1 MKTLS
6 KKLLSLMLV
15 AVMLVAAMPFAAF
28 ADGTDTQNTTV
39 YTIKTLYINVDGNKR
54 VETLTIDCPASEG
67 ERREYSGETAKQL
80 AVTLLEKNPDV
91 AEKYKDKEIA
101 SVVVN
106 PQEGAASISYMTPA
120 KPTDPVPVTYTVK
133 VVGDATAT
141 GSKQIA
147 APTEADFTTNY
158 GAVIA
163 ALNNAGL
170 GDYTNADNWT
180 ITKIEKNDTAHVIIV
195 TVEKKVAPT
204 TPSTE
209 PAKPTEPKETTYTVT
224 VTVDGKAVA
233 NGTSLVVKEGSAVDV
248 RDAQSVLNA
257 LNLAYTYADYNTK
270 SFDCNGTTITIAMAD
285 KKSTTPTA
293 TTCKITLVSGN
304 STTTQTVEVDKYY
317 SDYAAF
323 NPAAQDGRTP
333 ESLKI
338 ESNNGDTRF
347 VNVNTKTENGKV
359 RATDVKVTIQW
370 KAADRQ
376 IRFYTDSTLGKIY
389 KTLTVYSGK
398 AIGELPTNVNGK
410 TVEYWTVWG
419 SRIYTTTTYDW
430 TADYVD
436 AVPHFA
442 GETGKVYLEIYVN
455 GNRTSKYA
463 QVDITHKLQDGVIY
477 RDTLLDTI
485 RSATK
490 NNSLKLSSVSYLFNE
505 SEWSQYV
512 RNVNNTTTNTKLQI
526 GTDSQNARYVY
537 VMVNGVTTKTTDP
550 SNPKTGDSAKLGV
563 AAAVLAVAVV
573 GFGAVIVINKKKGAI

>member
-6 KKLLSLMLV
+6 KKLLSLLLV

-28 ADGTDTQNTTV
+28 ADGTDTQNTTM
-39 YTIKTLYINVDGNKR
+39 YTIKTLYINVDDNKR
-54 VETLTIDCPASEG
+54 VETLTIDCPTGDG

-80 AVTLLEKNPDV
+80 AATLLEKNPDV

-106 PQEGAASISYMTPA
+106 PQQGAASISYMTPA

-180 ITKIEKNDTAHVIIV
+180 ITKIEKDDTAHVITV

-209 PAKPTEPKETTYTVT
+209 PAKDVTYTVKL
-224 VTVDGKAVA
+224 TVDGVAQTDKTLTYKDGAVA
-233 NGTSLVVKEGSAVDV
+233 DLSSWDKVMKEIGMDASKYDMVSFTNVNNVITLSLK
-248 RDAQSVLNA
+248 
-257 LNLAYTYADYNTK
+257 TK
-270 SFDCNGTTITIAMAD
+270 APS
-285 KKSTTPTA
+285 A
-293 TTCKITLVSGN
+293 TTVKITLNDG
-304 STTTQTVEVDKYY
+304 TKETEQYPEVGKYY
-317 SDYAAF
+317 SDYAVF
-323 NPAAQDGRTP
+323 YPSAQDGRTP

-338 ESNNGDTRF
+338 EENNGSVRVVD
-347 VNVNTKTENGKV
+347 VGTKTENGKV

-376 IRFYTDSTLGKIY
+376 IRFYTDSTLGKIF

-398 AIGELPTNVNGK
+398 AIGELPTEVNGK
-410 TVEYWTVWG
+410 AVEYWTVWG
-419 SRIYTTTTYDW
+419 TRIYPTTTYSW
-430 TADYVD
+430 TADYVN
-436 AVPHFA
+436 AVPHFV
-442 GETGKVYLEIYVN
+442 GESGKVYLEVYVN
-455 GNRTSKYA
+455 GNRTSKYT

-485 RSATK
+485 RNAVK
-490 NNSLKLSSVSYLFNE
+490 NNSLKLSSVSYLFDE
-505 SEWSQYV
+505 SEWSAYV
-512 RNVNNTTTNTKLQI
+512 RNVNNTTNNTKIQI
-526 GTDSQNARYVY
+526 GENLNDARYIY
-537 VMVNGVTTKTTDP
+537 VMVNGVTIKTADST
-550 SNPKTGDSAKLGV
+550 NPKTGDTAKLGV

-573 GFGAVIVINKKKGAI
+573 GFGAVIVVNKKKGIR

>member
-6 KKLLSLMLV
+6 KKLLSLLLV

-28 ADGTDTQNTTV
+28 ADDGDVAPQAMTTYDVKVKVGADSKAPVVATGTFPTETAPDVNDAVKAANFLKSVANLNPAFNPDNYVFANAAVKVDSTTGKPTV
-39 YTIKTLYINVDGNKR
+39 YIRYSEPTHQHTWEVVSSGATATQHVVICKTEGASEMRDHVWSDVTGAVAATHTAEGYTGDKHCTECGYEVKGTVIPKLTEHTFVNGVCACGAKQYSVTITVDGTAQNYTPV
-54 VETLTIDCPASEG
+54 VEA
-67 ERREYSGETAKQL
+67 GETADMSNAAGVL
-80 AVTLLEKNPDV
+80 AKLGLSGKN
-91 AEKYKDKEIA
+91 
-101 SVVVN
+101 
-106 PQEGAASISYMTPA
+106 
-120 KPTDPVPVTYTVK
+120 YTTSNFNKSDYVITF
-133 VVGDATAT
+133 TAT
-141 GSKQIA
+141 SP
-147 APTEADFTTNY
+147 APTNPSAQ
-158 GAVIA
+158 
-163 ALNNAGL
+163 
-170 GDYTNADNWT
+170 
-180 ITKIEKNDTAHVIIV
+180 
-195 TVEKKVAPT
+195 TVP
-204 TPSTE
+204 
-209 PAKPTEPKETTYTVT
+209 
-224 VTVDGKAVA
+224 
-233 NGTSLVVKEGSAVDV
+233 
-248 RDAQSVLNA
+248 
-257 LNLAYTYADYNTK
+257 
-270 SFDCNGTTITIAMAD
+270 
-285 KKSTTPTA
+285 
-293 TTCKITLVSGN
+293 ITLINGN
-304 STTTQTVEVDKYY
+304 SQSTQNVEVGKYY

-338 ESNNGDTRF
+338 ESNNGTTRF
-347 VNVNTKTENGKV
+347 VNVNTKTDSGKIL
-359 RATDVKVTIQW
+359 ATDTKVTIQW

-398 AIGELPTNVNGK
+398 AIGELPTEVNGK

-442 GETGKVYLEIYVN
+442 GETGKVYLEVYVN

-512 RNVNNTTTNTKLQI
+512 RNVNNTTTNTKIQI
-526 GTDSQNARYVY
+526 GTDSQDARYVY

-573 GFGAVIVINKKKGAI
+573 GFGAVIVVNKKKGKI

>member
-6 KKLLSLMLV
+6 KKLLSLLLV

-28 ADGTDTQNTTV
+28 ADSSDSED
-39 YTIKTLYINVDGNKR
+39 YKLILNVDGKPVYAKENR
-54 VETLTIDCPASEG
+54 PAIPAETVKMI
-67 ERREYSGETAKQL
+67 SGTPGNE
-80 AVTLLEKNPDV
+80 VLESSLILNALGLDGTYAGYTCTEVVKNPE
-91 AEKYKDKEIA
+91 AKLIRIELT
-101 SVVVN
+101 S
-106 PQEGAASISYMTPA
+106 PA
-120 KPTDPVPVTYTVK
+120 KPTEPPV
-133 VVGDATAT
+133 
-141 GSKQIA
+141 
-147 APTEADFTTNY
+147 
-158 GAVIA
+158 
-163 ALNNAGL
+163 
-170 GDYTNADNWT
+170 
-180 ITKIEKNDTAHVIIV
+180 
-195 TVEKKVAPT
+195 
-204 TPSTE
+204 
-209 PAKPTEPKETTYTVT
+209 KPTEPKETTYTVT

-233 NGTSLVVKEGSAVDV
+233 NGTSLVVKEGSAVKVD
-248 RDAQSVLNA
+248 DAQSVLNA

-270 SFDCNGTTITIAMAD
+270 SFDRNGTTITIAMAD

-293 TTCKITLVSGN
+293 KTVNITLISGN
-304 STTTQTVEVDKYY
+304 STTTQTVEVGKYY

-338 ESNNGDTRF
+338 ESNNGDTR
-347 VNVNTKTENGKV
+347 VVDVNTRTDNGKV
-359 RATDVKVTIQW
+359 RSTDTKVTIQW

>member
-6 KKLLSLMLV
+6 KKLLSLLLV

-80 AVTLLEKNPDV
+80 AATLLEKNPDV

-106 PQEGAASISYMTPA
+106 PQQGAASISYMTPA

-180 ITKIEKNDTAHVIIV
+180 ITKIEKDDTAHVIIV

-209 PAKPTEPKETTYTVT
+209 PAKDVTYTVKL
-224 VTVDGKAVA
+224 TVDGVTQTDKTLTYKDGAVA
-233 NGTSLVVKEGSAVDV
+233 DLSSWDKVMKEIGMDASKYDMVSFTNVNNVITLSLK
-248 RDAQSVLNA
+248 
-257 LNLAYTYADYNTK
+257 TK
-270 SFDCNGTTITIAMAD
+270 APS
-285 KKSTTPTA
+285 A
-293 TTCKITLVSGN
+293 TTVNITLINGN
-304 STTTQTVEVDKYY
+304 SQSTQTVEVGKYY

-338 ESNNGDTRF
+338 ESNNGTTRF
-347 VNVNTKTENGKV
+347 VNVNTKTDSGKILG
-359 RATDVKVTIQW
+359 TDTKVTIQW

-398 AIGELPTNVNGK
+398 AIGELPTEVNGK
-410 TVEYWTVWG
+410 AVEYWTVWG

-442 GETGKVYLEIYVN
+442 GETGKVYLEVYVN

-512 RNVNNTTTNTKLQI
+512 RNVNNTTTNTKIQI
-526 GTDSQNARYVY
+526 GTDSQDARYVY

-573 GFGAVIVINKKKGAI
+573 GFGAVIVVNKKKGKI

>member
-6 KKLLSLMLV
+6 KKLLSLLLV

-28 ADGTDTQNTTV
+28 ADDGGVAPQATTEI
-39 YTIKTLYINVDGNKR
+39 TKLYIEVDGARAEVATISYSTDLTDRTEYTGADAQKLAAALMAAGTLSGNYTGKT
-54 VETLTIDCPASEG
+54 VEAVVINPGKASASVTLTHVHSWKAISTNATPDQHVVVCDCGASEMQNHVWSEITG
-67 ERREYSGETAKQL
+67 AFAATHTTEGYTGDKHCTTPGCGYEVKGTVIPKLTEHTFVNGVCACGAKQYSVTITVDGTAQSYAPVVEAGETADMSNAAGVL
-80 AVTLLEKNPDV
+80 AKLGLSGKN
-91 AEKYKDKEIA
+91 
-101 SVVVN
+101 
-106 PQEGAASISYMTPA
+106 
-120 KPTDPVPVTYTVK
+120 YTTSNFNKSDYVITF
-133 VVGDATAT
+133 TAT
-141 GSKQIA
+141 SP
-147 APTEADFTTNY
+147 APTNPSAQ
-158 GAVIA
+158 
-163 ALNNAGL
+163 
-170 GDYTNADNWT
+170 
-180 ITKIEKNDTAHVIIV
+180 
-195 TVEKKVAPT
+195 TV
-204 TPSTE
+204 
-209 PAKPTEPKETTYTVT
+209 
-224 VTVDGKAVA
+224 
-233 NGTSLVVKEGSAVDV
+233 N
-248 RDAQSVLNA
+248 
-257 LNLAYTYADYNTK
+257 
-270 SFDCNGTTITIAMAD
+270 
-285 KKSTTPTA
+285 
-293 TTCKITLVSGN
+293 ITLINGN
-304 STTTQTVEVDKYY
+304 SQSTQNVEVGKYY

-338 ESNNGDTRF
+338 ESNNGTTRF
-347 VNVNTKTENGKV
+347 VNVNTKTDSGKIL
-359 RATDVKVTIQW
+359 ATDTKVTIQW

-398 AIGELPTNVNGK
+398 AIGELPTEVNGK

-442 GETGKVYLEIYVN
+442 GETGKVYLEVYVN

-512 RNVNNTTTNTKLQI
+512 RNVNNTTTNTKIQI
-526 GTDSQNARYVY
+526 GTDSQDARYVY

-573 GFGAVIVINKKKGAI
+573 GFGAVIVVNKKKGKI

>member
-6 KKLLSLMLV
+6 KKLLSLLLV

-28 ADGTDTQNTTV
+28 AEEVSGTNVKVVGQLKDGTEIPDYKTTLAQMNIDTANKEHLSNAFLFGSPSVTV
-39 YTIKTLYINVDGNKR
+39 DTSKYTI
-54 VETLTIDCPASEG
+54 VEGKYDNSTSTLTVTFEKVAPA
-67 ERREYSGETAKQL
+67 
-80 AVTLLEKNPDV
+80 
-91 AEKYKDKEIA
+91 
-101 SVVVN
+101 
-106 PQEGAASISYMTPA
+106 
-120 KPTDPVPVTYTVK
+120 PVTYTVK

-147 APTEADFTTNY
+147 APTADITGDY

-170 GDYTNADNWT
+170 GDYTNAANWK
-180 ITKIEKNDTAHVIIV
+180 ITKIEQDDTAHVVTV
-195 TVEKKVAPT
+195 TVEKVAPA
-204 TPSTE
+204 PE
-209 PAKPTEPKETTYTVT
+209 PAKDVVYTVKL
-224 VTVDGKAVA
+224 TVDGVAQTDKTLTYKDGAVA
-233 NGTSLVVKEGSAVDV
+233 DLSSWDKVMKEIGMDASKYDMVSFTNVNNVITLSLK
-248 RDAQSVLNA
+248 
-257 LNLAYTYADYNTK
+257 TK
-270 SFDCNGTTITIAMAD
+270 APS
-285 KKSTTPTA
+285 A
-293 TTCKITLVSGN
+293 TTVNITLINGN
-304 STTTQTVEVDKYY
+304 SQSTQTVEVGKYY

-338 ESNNGDTRF
+338 ESNNGTTRF
-347 VNVNTKTENGKV
+347 VNVNTKTDSGKILG
-359 RATDVKVTIQW
+359 TDTKVTIQW

-376 IRFYTDSTLGKIY
+376 IRFYTDSTLGKIH

-410 TVEYWTVWG
+410 AVEYWTVWG

-463 QVDITHKLQDGVIY
+463 QVDISHKLQDGVIY

-485 RSATK
+485 RNATK

-512 RNVNNTTTNTKLQI
+512 RNVNNTTTNTKIQI
-526 GTDSQNARYVY
+526 GTDSNDARYVY

>member
-6 KKLLSLMLV
+6 KKLLSLLLV

-28 ADGTDTQNTTV
+28 ADDGDVAPQAMTTYDVKVKVGADSKAPVVATGTFPTETAPDVNDAAKAANFLKSVADLNPAFNPDNYVFANAAVKVDSTTGNPTV
-39 YTIKTLYINVDGNKR
+39 YIRYSEPTHQHTWEVVSSGATATQHVVICKTEGASEMRDHVWSDVTGAVAATHTAEGYTGDKHCTECGYEVKGTVIPKLTEHTFVNGVCACGAKQYSVTITVDGTAQSYAPV
-54 VETLTIDCPASEG
+54 VEA
-67 ERREYSGETAKQL
+67 GETADMSNAAGVL
-80 AVTLLEKNPDV
+80 AKLGLSGKN
-91 AEKYKDKEIA
+91 
-101 SVVVN
+101 
-106 PQEGAASISYMTPA
+106 
-120 KPTDPVPVTYTVK
+120 YTTSNFNKSDYVITF
-133 VVGDATAT
+133 TAT
-141 GSKQIA
+141 SP
-147 APTEADFTTNY
+147 APTNPSAQ
-158 GAVIA
+158 
-163 ALNNAGL
+163 
-170 GDYTNADNWT
+170 
-180 ITKIEKNDTAHVIIV
+180 
-195 TVEKKVAPT
+195 TV
-204 TPSTE
+204 
-209 PAKPTEPKETTYTVT
+209 
-224 VTVDGKAVA
+224 
-233 NGTSLVVKEGSAVDV
+233 N
-248 RDAQSVLNA
+248 
-257 LNLAYTYADYNTK
+257 
-270 SFDCNGTTITIAMAD
+270 
-285 KKSTTPTA
+285 
-293 TTCKITLVSGN
+293 ITLINGN
-304 STTTQTVEVDKYY
+304 SQSTQTVEVGKYY

-338 ESNNGDTRF
+338 ESNNGTTRF
-347 VNVNTKTENGKV
+347 VNVNTKTDSGKIL
-359 RATDVKVTIQW
+359 ATDTKVTIQW

-398 AIGELPTNVNGK
+398 AIGELPTEVNGK

-436 AVPHFA
+436 SVPHFA
-442 GETGKVYLEIYVN
+442 GETGKVYLEVYVN

-512 RNVNNTTTNTKLQI
+512 RNVNNTTTNTKIQI
-526 GTDSQNARYVY
+526 GTDSQDARYVY

-573 GFGAVIVINKKKGAI
+573 GFGAVIVVNKKKGKI

>member
-6 KKLLSLMLV
+6 KKLLSLLLV

-28 ADGTDTQNTTV
+28 ADAAEPQAATKTFPVKVYVGDGNLVGETTTV
-39 YTIKTLYINVDGNKR
+39 QSETITSDDVTEDVAAEILEGTVYPTAAYKFEKATVKDGTIYIRYSKVEHVHDYKTLVPNSGTAEGHLMQCACGDTKRVAHGDEAKTVANAKAATCTAEGYTGDTTYACGYTEVGTSVPKLAHDFGTADKGKCANCGATKYIVKLTVDGSLQQKSLVLEEGSSTNLS
-54 VETLTIDCPASEG
+54 TASNV
-67 ERREYSGETAKQL
+67 L
-80 AVTLLEKNPDV
+80 
-91 AEKYKDKEIA
+91 
-101 SVVVN
+101 
-106 PQEGAASISYMTPA
+106 
-120 KPTDPVPVTYTVK
+120 
-133 VVGDATAT
+133 
-141 GSKQIA
+141 
-147 APTEADFTTNY
+147 
-158 GAVIA
+158 A
-163 ALNNAGL
+163 ALGM
-170 GDYTNADNWT
+170 NADNYNVGGT
-180 ITKIEKNDTAHVIIV
+180 FVNNDYVIEFSVTTKGA
-195 TVEKKVAPT
+195 
-204 TPSTE
+204 S
-209 PAKPTEPKETTYTVT
+209 
-224 VTVDGKAVA
+224 
-233 NGTSLVVKEGSAVDV
+233 
-248 RDAQSVLNA
+248 
-257 LNLAYTYADYNTK
+257 
-270 SFDCNGTTITIAMAD
+270 
-285 KKSTTPTA
+285 A
-293 TTCKITLVSGN
+293 TTVNITLINGN
-304 STTTQTVEVDKYY
+304 SQSTQNVEVGKYY

-338 ESNNGDTRF
+338 ESNNGTTRF
-347 VNVNTKTENGKV
+347 VNVNTKTDSGKIL
-359 RATDVKVTIQW
+359 ATDTKVTIQW

-398 AIGELPTNVNGK
+398 AIGELPTEVNGK

-442 GETGKVYLEIYVN
+442 GETGKVYLEVYVN

-512 RNVNNTTTNTKLQI
+512 RNVNNTTTNTKIQI
-526 GTDSQNARYVY
+526 GTDSQDARYVY

-573 GFGAVIVINKKKGAI
+573 GFGAVIVVNKKKGKI

>member
-1 MKTLS
+1 MKTVS
-6 KKLLSLMLV
+6 KKLLSLLLV

-28 ADGTDTQNTTV
+28 ADAAEPQAATKTFPVKVYVGDGNLVGETTTV
-39 YTIKTLYINVDGNKR
+39 QSETITSDDVTEDVAAEILEGTVYPTAAYKFEKATVKDGTIYIRYSKVEHVHDYKTLVPNSGTAEGHLMQCACGDTKRVAHGDEAKTVANAKAATCTAEGYTGDTTYACGYTEVGTSVPKLAHDFGTADKGKCANCGATKYIVKLTVDGSLQQKSLVLEEGSSTNLS
-54 VETLTIDCPASEG
+54 TASNV
-67 ERREYSGETAKQL
+67 L
-80 AVTLLEKNPDV
+80 
-91 AEKYKDKEIA
+91 
-101 SVVVN
+101 
-106 PQEGAASISYMTPA
+106 
-120 KPTDPVPVTYTVK
+120 
-133 VVGDATAT
+133 
-141 GSKQIA
+141 
-147 APTEADFTTNY
+147 
-158 GAVIA
+158 A
-163 ALNNAGL
+163 ALGM
-170 GDYTNADNWT
+170 NADNYNVGGT
-180 ITKIEKNDTAHVIIV
+180 FVNNDYVIEFSVTTKGA
-195 TVEKKVAPT
+195 
-204 TPSTE
+204 S
-209 PAKPTEPKETTYTVT
+209 
-224 VTVDGKAVA
+224 
-233 NGTSLVVKEGSAVDV
+233 
-248 RDAQSVLNA
+248 
-257 LNLAYTYADYNTK
+257 
-270 SFDCNGTTITIAMAD
+270 
-285 KKSTTPTA
+285 A
-293 TTCKITLVSGN
+293 TTVNITLINGN
-304 STTTQTVEVDKYY
+304 SQSTQTVEVGKYY

-338 ESNNGDTRF
+338 ESNNGTTRF
-347 VNVNTKTENGKV
+347 VNVNTKTDSGKIL
-359 RATDVKVTIQW
+359 ATDTKVTIQW

-398 AIGELPTNVNGK
+398 AIGELPTEVNGK
-410 TVEYWTVWG
+410 AVEYWTVWG

-442 GETGKVYLEIYVN
+442 GETGKVYLEVYVN

-512 RNVNNTTTNTKLQI
+512 RNVNNTTTNTKIQI
-526 GTDSQNARYVY
+526 GTDSQDARYVY

-573 GFGAVIVINKKKGAI
+573 GFGAVIVVNKKKGKI

>member
-6 KKLLSLMLV
+6 KKLLSLLLV

-28 ADGTDTQNTTV
+28 ADGGKKTNVTVVGLSNEVVIYKTTLETMREDFDTANKEHLNNAFAYGNPGVTVDTDK
-39 YTIKTLYINVDGNKR
+39 YTIVSGSYD
-54 VETLTIDCPASEG
+54 ETNNQLTVILEEKAAPA
-67 ERREYSGETAKQL
+67 
-80 AVTLLEKNPDV
+80 P
-91 AEKYKDKEIA
+91 
-101 SVVVN
+101 
-106 PQEGAASISYMTPA
+106 TPA
-120 KPTDPVPVTYTVK
+120 TYTVK
-133 VVGDATAT
+133 ITGDASAT

-147 APTEADFTTNY
+147 APGADISGDY

-170 GDYTNADNWT
+170 GDYTNAANWK
-180 ITKIEKNDTAHVIIV
+180 ITKIEQDDTAHVVTV
-195 TVEKKVAPT
+195 TVEKVAPA
-204 TPSTE
+204 PE
-209 PAKPTEPKETTYTVT
+209 PAKDVVYTVKL
-224 VTVDGKAVA
+224 TVDGVAQTDKTLTYKDGAVA
-233 NGTSLVVKEGSAVDV
+233 DLSTWDKVMKEIGMDASKYDMVSFTNVNNVITLSLK
-248 RDAQSVLNA
+248 
-257 LNLAYTYADYNTK
+257 TK
-270 SFDCNGTTITIAMAD
+270 APS
-285 KKSTTPTA
+285 A
-293 TTCKITLVSGN
+293 TTVNITLINGN
-304 STTTQTVEVDKYY
+304 SQSTQTVEVGKYY

-323 NPAAQDGRTP
+323 NPASQDGRTP

-338 ESNNGDTRF
+338 ESNNGTTRF
-347 VNVNTKTENGKV
+347 VNVNTKTDSGKIL
-359 RATDVKVTIQW
+359 ATDTKVTIQW

-410 TVEYWTVWG
+410 AVEYWTVWG

-463 QVDITHKLQDGVIY
+463 QVDISHKLQDGVIY

-512 RNVNNTTTNTKLQI
+512 RNVNNTTTNTKIQI
-526 GTDSQNARYVY
+526 GTDSNDARYVY

>member
-6 KKLLSLMLV
+6 KKLLSLLLV

-28 ADGTDTQNTTV
+28 ADGGKKTDVTVVGLSNGVVIYKTTLETMREDFDTANKEHLRNAFLYGKPSYEVDTDTIVSGSYDADANQLTV
-39 YTIKTLYINVDGNKR
+39 ILEEKAA
-54 VETLTIDCPASEG
+54 PA
-67 ERREYSGETAKQL
+67 
-80 AVTLLEKNPDV
+80 P
-91 AEKYKDKEIA
+91 
-101 SVVVN
+101 
-106 PQEGAASISYMTPA
+106 TPA
-120 KPTDPVPVTYTVK
+120 TYTVK
-133 VVGDATAT
+133 ITGDASAT
-141 GSKQIA
+141 GSKQID
-147 APTEADFTTNY
+147 APAETDPKFEENY

-170 GDYTNADNWT
+170 SDYTNADNWT
-180 ITKIEKNDTAHVIIV
+180 ITKIEKDDTAHVIIV

-209 PAKPTEPKETTYTVT
+209 PAKETTYTVT

-233 NGTSLVVKEGSAVDV
+233 NGTSLVVKEGSAVKVD
-248 RDAQSVLNA
+248 DAQSVLNA

-270 SFDCNGTTITIAMAD
+270 SFDRNGTTITIAMAD

-293 TTCKITLVSGN
+293 KTVKITLVSGN
-304 STTTQTVEVDKYY
+304 STTTQTVEVGKYY

-338 ESNNGDTRF
+338 ESNNGDTR
-347 VNVNTKTENGKV
+347 VVDVNTRTDNGKV
-359 RATDVKVTIQW
+359 RPTDTKVTIQW

-442 GETGKVYLEIYVN
+442 GETGKVYLEVYVN

-512 RNVNNTTTNTKLQI
+512 RNVNNTTTNTKIQI
-526 GTDSQNARYVY
+526 GTDSSDARYVY

-563 AAAVLAVAVV
+563 AVAVLAVAVV

>member
-6 KKLLSLMLV
+6 KKLLSLLLV

-28 ADGTDTQNTTV
+28 ADDGGVEPQATTEI
-39 YTIKTLYINVDGNKR
+39 TKLYIKVDGAEAEVATISYSTKLTDRTEYTGADAQQPAAELMTAGNLSGKYAGKT
-54 VETLTIDCPASEG
+54 VDSVVINPGKASASVTLTTPQHVHSWKVIAAGATADQHVVSCDCGASEMRNHVWSEVTG
-67 ERREYSGETAKQL
+67 AFAATHTAEGYTGDKRCTECGYEVKGTVIPKLTEHTFVNGVCACGAKQYSVTITVDGTAQSYAPVVEAGETADMSNAAGVL
-80 AVTLLEKNPDV
+80 AKLGLSGKN
-91 AEKYKDKEIA
+91 
-101 SVVVN
+101 
-106 PQEGAASISYMTPA
+106 
-120 KPTDPVPVTYTVK
+120 YTTSNFNKSDYVITF
-133 VVGDATAT
+133 TAT
-141 GSKQIA
+141 SP
-147 APTEADFTTNY
+147 APTNPSAQ
-158 GAVIA
+158 
-163 ALNNAGL
+163 
-170 GDYTNADNWT
+170 
-180 ITKIEKNDTAHVIIV
+180 
-195 TVEKKVAPT
+195 TV
-204 TPSTE
+204 
-209 PAKPTEPKETTYTVT
+209 
-224 VTVDGKAVA
+224 
-233 NGTSLVVKEGSAVDV
+233 N
-248 RDAQSVLNA
+248 
-257 LNLAYTYADYNTK
+257 
-270 SFDCNGTTITIAMAD
+270 
-285 KKSTTPTA
+285 
-293 TTCKITLVSGN
+293 ITLINGN
-304 STTTQTVEVDKYY
+304 SQSTQTVEVGKYY

-323 NPAAQDGRTP
+323 NPASQDGRTP

-338 ESNNGDTRF
+338 ESNNGTTRF
-347 VNVNTKTENGKV
+347 VNVNTKTDSGKILG
-359 RATDVKVTIQW
+359 TDTKVTIQW

-398 AIGELPTNVNGK
+398 AIGELPTEVNGK
-410 TVEYWTVWG
+410 AVEYWTVWG

-442 GETGKVYLEIYVN
+442 GETGKVYLEVYVN

-512 RNVNNTTTNTKLQI
+512 RNVNNTTTNTKIQI
-526 GTDSQNARYVY
+526 GTDSQDARYVY

-563 AAAVLAVAVV
+563 AVAVLAVAVV
-573 GFGAVIVINKKKGAI
+573 GFGAVIVINKKKGKI

>member
-6 KKLLSLMLV
+6 KKLLSLLLV

-28 ADGTDTQNTTV
+28 ADDGDVAPQASTEITNLYIEVDGTRAEVATISYPTDLTVRTV
-39 YTIKTLYINVDGNKR
+39 YTGADAQQPAAELMTAGNLSDKYAGKTVDSVVINPGKASASI
-54 VETLTIDCPASEG
+54 TLT
-67 ERREYSGETAKQL
+67 T
-80 AVTLLEKNPDV
+80 
-91 AEKYKDKEIA
+91 
-101 SVVVN
+101 
-106 PQEGAASISYMTPA
+106 PQHVHSW
-120 KPTDPVPVTYTVK
+120 K
-133 VVGDATAT
+133 
-141 GSKQIA
+141 
-147 APTEADFTTNY
+147 
-158 GAVIA
+158 VIA
-163 ALNNAGL
+163 AGATADQHVVSCDCGASEMRNHVWSEVTGAFAATHTAEGYT
-170 GDYTNADNWT
+170 GDKRCTECGKEVKGTVIPKLTEHTFVNGVCKCGAKQYNVT
-180 ITKIEKNDTAHVIIV
+180 I
-195 TVEKKVAPT
+195 
-204 TPSTE
+204 
-209 PAKPTEPKETTYTVT
+209 
-224 VTVDGKAVA
+224 TVDGKAVVT
-233 NGTSLVVKEGSAVDV
+233 NTSLVVGVGSTVNVD
-248 RDAQSVLNA
+248 DAQSVLDA
-257 LNLAYTYADYNTK
+257 LNQAYTYADYNTK
-270 SFDCNGTTITIAMAD
+270 SFVHNGITITIAMAD

-293 TTCKITLVSGN
+293 KTVKITLINGN
-304 STTTQTVEVDKYY
+304 SQSTQTVEVGKYY

-338 ESNNGDTRF
+338 ESENGNPRF
-347 VNVNTKTENGKV
+347 VNVNTKTDNGKIL
-359 RATDVKVTIQW
+359 ATDTKVTIQW

-410 TVEYWTVWG
+410 AVEYWTVWG

-442 GETGKVYLEIYVN
+442 GETGKVYLEVYVN

>member
-6 KKLLSLMLV
+6 KKLLSLLLV

-28 ADGTDTQNTTV
+28 AETLEQEVKEVKVSAALENGNPVPGYETTTTLAQGFDTTNATHLTNAFLYGNPSITV
-39 YTIKTLYINVDGNKR
+39 DTSKYSVVSGSFNAGEKTLTVTLREVVAPHVHDYKWDGN
-54 VETLTIDCPASEG
+54 
-67 ERREYSGETAKQL
+67 
-80 AVTLLEKNPDV
+80 
-91 AEKYKDKEIA
+91 
-101 SVVVN
+101 
-106 PQEGAASISYMTPA
+106 
-120 KPTDPVPVTYTVK
+120 
-133 VVGDATAT
+133 VGDANGHTLKCANE
-141 GSKQIA
+141 GCDQ
-147 APTEADFTTNY
+147 PTKTENHTFGAD
-158 GAVIA
+158 G
-163 ALNNAGL
+163 
-170 GDYTNADNWT
+170 
-180 ITKIEKNDTAHVIIV
+180 KC
-195 TVEKKVAPT
+195 TVCGYEV
-204 TPSTE
+204 PST
-209 PAKPTEPKETTYTVT
+209 TYAVT

-233 NGTSLVVKEGSAVDV
+233 SNVSLVVKEGSTVNANDP
-248 RDAQSVLNA
+248 QSVLNA

-270 SFDCNGTTITIAMAD
+270 SFDRNGTTITIAMAD
-285 KKSTTPTA
+285 KKSTTPIAKTVN
-293 TTCKITLVSGN
+293 ITLVNGN
-304 STTTQTVEVDKYY
+304 SQSTQTVEVGKYY

-338 ESNNGDTRF
+338 ESDNGTTRF
-347 VNVNTKTENGKV
+347 VNVNTKTDNGKIL
-359 RATDVKVTIQW
+359 ATDTKVTIQW

-376 IRFYTDSTLGKIY
+376 IRFYTDSTLGKIH

-410 TVEYWTVWG
+410 AVEYWTVWG

-512 RNVNNTTTNTKLQI
+512 RNVNNTTTNTKIQI
-526 GTDSQNARYVY
+526 GTDSNDARYVY

>member
-6 KKLLSLMLV
+6 KKLLSLLLV

-28 ADGTDTQNTTV
+28 ADSSDSED
-39 YTIKTLYINVDGNKR
+39 YKLILNVDRKPVCAKENRPAIPAETVKMISGTPGNE
-54 VETLTIDCPASEG
+54 V
-67 ERREYSGETAKQL
+67 
-80 AVTLLEKNPDV
+80 LESSLILNALGLDGTYAGYTCTEVVKNP
-91 AEKYKDKEIA
+91 E
-101 SVVVN
+101 
-106 PQEGAASISYMTPA
+106 A
-120 KPTDPVPVTYTVK
+120 KL
-133 VVGDATAT
+133 
-141 GSKQIA
+141 IR
-147 APTEADFTTNY
+147 
-158 GAVIA
+158 
-163 ALNNAGL
+163 
-170 GDYTNADNWT
+170 
-180 ITKIEKNDTAHVIIV
+180 IELT
-195 TVEKKVAPT
+195 
-204 TPSTE
+204 S

-224 VTVDGKAVA
+224 VTVDGRAVA
-233 NGTSLVVKEGSAVDV
+233 NGTSLVVKEGSAVKVD
-248 RDAQSVLNA
+248 DAQSVLNA

-270 SFDCNGTTITIAMAD
+270 SFDRNGTTITIAMAD

-293 TTCKITLVSGN
+293 KTVNITLISGN
-304 STTTQTVEVDKYY
+304 STTTQTVEVGKYY

-338 ESNNGDTRF
+338 ESNNGDTR
-347 VNVNTKTENGKV
+347 VVDVNTRTDNGKV
-359 RATDVKVTIQW
+359 RSTDTKVTIQW

>member
-6 KKLLSLMLV
+6 KKLLSLLLV

-28 ADGTDTQNTTV
+28 ADGGEKTNVTVVGLSNGAVIYETTLETMREDFDTANKEHLRNAFLYGKPSYEVDTDTIVSGSYDATANQLTV
-39 YTIKTLYINVDGNKR
+39 ILEEKAA
-54 VETLTIDCPASEG
+54 PA
-67 ERREYSGETAKQL
+67 
-80 AVTLLEKNPDV
+80 P
-91 AEKYKDKEIA
+91 
-101 SVVVN
+101 
-106 PQEGAASISYMTPA
+106 TPA
-120 KPTDPVPVTYTVK
+120 TYTVK
-133 VVGDATAT
+133 ITGDATAT

-147 APTEADFTTNY
+147 DPAADITGDY

-170 GDYTNADNWT
+170 GDYTNAANWE
-180 ITKIEKNDTAHVIIV
+180 ITKIEKDDTAHVV
-195 TVEKKVAPT
+195 TVTVKKVAPA
-204 TPSTE
+204 PE
-209 PAKPTEPKETTYTVT
+209 PAKDVVYTVKL
-224 VTVDGKAVA
+224 TVDGVAQTDKTLTYKDGAVA
-233 NGTSLVVKEGSAVDV
+233 DLSSWDKVMKEIGMDASKYDMVSFTNVNNVITLSLK
-248 RDAQSVLNA
+248 
-257 LNLAYTYADYNTK
+257 TK
-270 SFDCNGTTITIAMAD
+270 APS
-285 KKSTTPTA
+285 A
-293 TTCKITLVSGN
+293 TTVNITLINGN
-304 STTTQTVEVDKYY
+304 SQSTQTVEVGKYY

-338 ESNNGDTRF
+338 ESNNGTNRI
-347 VNVNTKTENGKV
+347 VNVNTKTDNGKILG
-359 RATDVKVTIQW
+359 TDTKVTIQW

-376 IRFYTDSTLGKIY
+376 IRFYTDSTLGKSY

-398 AIGELPTNVNGK
+398 AIGELPTEVNGK
-410 TVEYWTVWG
+410 AVEYWTVWG

-442 GETGKVYLEIYVN
+442 GETGKVYLEVYVN

-512 RNVNNTTTNTKLQI
+512 RNVNNTTTNTKIQI
-526 GTDSQNARYVY
+526 GTDSSDARYVY

-573 GFGAVIVINKKKGAI
+573 GFGAVTVINKKKGAI

>member
-1 MKTLS
+1 MSGAGGTVKKESGIDLTQGKIFS
-6 KKLLSLMLV
+6 KLLAFILPIMAANLLQAFYNAADMIVVSLSGEQEAVGAIGTTGTLITLV
-15 AVMLVAAMPFAAF
+15 FSICVSVSIGAKVVIARALGEGDDEAVKRAVRTAVVTGLLFGFLCMGIGLIVAKPALRLLGNKGRLLDLSVSYTRIYMYGVPFVSLTNFFTAIPHGEGNSKTPFVVLVIS
-28 ADGTDTQNTTV
+28 G
-39 YTIKTLYINVDGNKR
+39 LINV
-54 VETLTIDCPASEG
+54 
-67 ERREYSGETAKQL
+67 
-80 AVTLLEKNPDV
+80 
-91 AEKYKDKEIA
+91 
-101 SVVVN
+101 
-106 PQEGAASISYMTPA
+106 
-120 KPTDPVPVTYTVK
+120 
-133 VVGDATAT
+133 
-141 GSKQIA
+141 
-147 APTEADFTTNY
+147 
-158 GAVIA
+158 
-163 ALNNAGL
+163 ALNL
-170 GDYTNADNWT
+170 FFVLVC
-180 ITKIEKNDTAHVIIV
+180 KM
-195 TVEKKVAPT
+195 
-204 TPSTE
+204 
-209 PAKPTEPKETTYTVT
+209 
-224 VTVDGKAVA
+224 TVDGVAQTDKTLTYKDGAVA
-233 NGTSLVVKEGSAVDV
+233 DLSSWDKVMKEIGMDASKYDMVSFTNVNNVITLSLK
-248 RDAQSVLNA
+248 
-257 LNLAYTYADYNTK
+257 TK
-270 SFDCNGTTITIAMAD
+270 APS
-285 KKSTTPTA
+285 A
-293 TTCKITLVSGN
+293 TTVNITLINGN
-304 STTTQTVEVDKYY
+304 SQSTQTVEVGKYY

-338 ESNNGDTRF
+338 ESNNGTTRF
-347 VNVNTKTENGKV
+347 VNVNTKTDSGKIL
-359 RATDVKVTIQW
+359 ATDTKVTIQW

-398 AIGELPTNVNGK
+398 AIGELPTEVNGK
-410 TVEYWTVWG
+410 AVEYWTVWG

-442 GETGKVYLEIYVN
+442 GETGKVYLEVYVN

-512 RNVNNTTTNTKLQI
+512 RNVNNTTTNTKIQI
-526 GTDSQNARYVY
+526 GTDSQDARYVY

-573 GFGAVIVINKKKGAI
+573 GFGAVIVVNKKKGKI

>member
-1 MKTLS
+1 M
-6 KKLLSLMLV
+6 
-15 AVMLVAAMPFAAF
+15 
-28 ADGTDTQNTTV
+28 
-39 YTIKTLYINVDGNKR
+39 
-54 VETLTIDCPASEG
+54 
-67 ERREYSGETAKQL
+67 
-80 AVTLLEKNPDV
+80 
-91 AEKYKDKEIA
+91 
-101 SVVVN
+101 
-106 PQEGAASISYMTPA
+106 
-120 KPTDPVPVTYTVK
+120 
-133 VVGDATAT
+133 
-141 GSKQIA
+141 
-147 APTEADFTTNY
+147 
-158 GAVIA
+158 
-163 ALNNAGL
+163 
-170 GDYTNADNWT
+170 
-180 ITKIEKNDTAHVIIV
+180 IIV

-209 PAKPTEPKETTYTVT
+209 PAKETTYTVT

-233 NGTSLVVKEGSAVDV
+233 NGTSLVVKEGSAVKVD
-248 RDAQSVLNA
+248 DAQSVLNA

-270 SFDCNGTTITIAMAD
+270 SFDRNGTTITIAMAD

-293 TTCKITLVSGN
+293 KTVKITLVSGN
-304 STTTQTVEVDKYY
+304 STTTQTVEVGKYY

-338 ESNNGDTRF
+338 ESNNGDTR
-347 VNVNTKTENGKV
+347 VVDVNTRTDNGKV
-359 RATDVKVTIQW
+359 RSTDTKVTIQW

-442 GETGKVYLEIYVN
+442 GETGKVYLEVYVN

-512 RNVNNTTTNTKLQI
+512 RNVNNTTTNTKIQI
-526 GTDSQNARYVY
+526 GTDSSDARYVY

>member
-1 MKTLS
+1 MEYGLIGSKLGHSYSKIIHEMLCGYHYDLCPLPTEEEAWAFLTRRQFKAINVTIPYKRLVMEYCTYIDPRAKAIGAVNTVVNKNGLLYGYNTDYLGFAHLCDAHGVDFAGKTVLI
-6 KKLLSLMLV
+6 L
-15 AVMLVAAMPFAAF
+15 
-28 ADGTDTQNTTV
+28 GTGGTHNTT
-39 YTIKTLYINVDGNKR
+39 
-54 VETLTIDCPASEG
+54 S
-67 ERREYSGETAKQL
+67 
-80 AVTLLEKNPDV
+80 AV
-91 AEKYKDKEIA
+91 ARDK
-101 SVVVN
+101 
-106 PQEGAASISYMTPA
+106 GAAKVLTVSRTPDAAKGQLSY
-120 KPTDPVPVTYTVK
+120 
-133 VVGDATAT
+133 
-141 GSKQIA
+141 
-147 APTEADFTTNY
+147 E
-158 GAVIA
+158 
-163 ALNNAGL
+163 
-170 GDYTNADNWT
+170 
-180 ITKIEKNDTAHVIIV
+180 E
-195 TVEKKVAPT
+195 
-204 TPSTE
+204 
-209 PAKPTEPKETTYTVT
+209 
-224 VTVDGKAVA
+224 AVA
-233 NGTSLVVKEGSAVDV
+233 SG
-248 RDAQSVLNA
+248 AQIVI
-257 LNLAYTYADYNTK
+257 NTK
-270 SFDCNGTTITIAMAD
+270 SFDRNGTTITIAMAD

-293 TTCKITLVSGN
+293 KTVSITLVSGN
-304 STTTQTVEVDKYY
+304 STTTQTVEVGKYY

-338 ESNNGDTRF
+338 ESNNGTTRF
-347 VNVNTKTENGKV
+347 VNVNTKTDNGKILD
-359 RATDVKVTIQW
+359 TDTKVTIQW

-398 AIGELPTNVNGK
+398 AIGELPTEVNGK
-410 TVEYWTVWG
+410 AVEYWTVWG

-485 RSATK
+485 RNATK

>member
-6 KKLLSLMLV
+6 KKLLSLLLV

-80 AVTLLEKNPDV
+80 AATLLEKNPDV

-106 PQEGAASISYMTPA
+106 PQQGAASISYMTPA
-120 KPTDPVPVTYTVK
+120 KPTDPVPVTYTVN

-180 ITKIEKNDTAHVIIV
+180 ITKIEKDDTAHVIIV

-209 PAKPTEPKETTYTVT
+209 PAKDVTYTVKL
-224 VTVDGKAVA
+224 TVDGVAQTDKTLTYKDGAVA
-233 NGTSLVVKEGSAVDV
+233 DLSSWDKVMKEIGMDASKYDMVSFTNVNNVITLSLK
-248 RDAQSVLNA
+248 
-257 LNLAYTYADYNTK
+257 TK
-270 SFDCNGTTITIAMAD
+270 APS
-285 KKSTTPTA
+285 A
-293 TTCKITLVSGN
+293 TTVNITLINGN
-304 STTTQTVEVDKYY
+304 SQSTQTVEVGKYY

-338 ESNNGDTRF
+338 ESNNGTTRF
-347 VNVNTKTENGKV
+347 VNVNTKTDSGKILG
-359 RATDVKVTIQW
+359 TDTKVTIQW

-398 AIGELPTNVNGK
+398 AIGELPTEVNGK
-410 TVEYWTVWG
+410 AVEYWTVWG

-442 GETGKVYLEIYVN
+442 GETGKVYLEVYVN

-512 RNVNNTTTNTKLQI
+512 RNVNNTTTNTKIQI
-526 GTDSQNARYVY
+526 GTDSQDARYVY

-573 GFGAVIVINKKKGAI
+573 GFGAVIVVNKKKGKI

>member
-6 KKLLSLMLV
+6 KKLLSLLLV

-28 ADGTDTQNTTV
+28 ADSSDSED
-39 YTIKTLYINVDGNKR
+39 YKLILNVDGKPVYAKENR
-54 VETLTIDCPASEG
+54 PAIPAETVKMI
-67 ERREYSGETAKQL
+67 SGTPGNE
-80 AVTLLEKNPDV
+80 VLESSLILNALGLDGTYAGYTCTEVVKNPE
-91 AEKYKDKEIA
+91 AKLIRIELT
-101 SVVVN
+101 S
-106 PQEGAASISYMTPA
+106 PA
-120 KPTDPVPVTYTVK
+120 KPTEPV
-133 VVGDATAT
+133 
-141 GSKQIA
+141 
-147 APTEADFTTNY
+147 N
-158 GAVIA
+158 
-163 ALNNAGL
+163 
-170 GDYTNADNWT
+170 
-180 ITKIEKNDTAHVIIV
+180 
-195 TVEKKVAPT
+195 
-204 TPSTE
+204 
-209 PAKPTEPKETTYTVT
+209 PTEPKETTYTVT

-233 NGTSLVVKEGSAVDV
+233 NGTSLVVKEGSAVKVD
-248 RDAQSVLNA
+248 DAQSVLNA

-270 SFDCNGTTITIAMAD
+270 SFDRNGTTITIAMAD

-293 TTCKITLVSGN
+293 KTVNITLISGN

-338 ESNNGDTRF
+338 EANNGDTRF
-347 VNVNTKTENGKV
+347 VNVNTKTDNGKV
-359 RATDVKVTIQW
+359 RSTDTKVTIQW

-442 GETGKVYLEIYVN
+442 GETGKVYLEVYVN

>member
-6 KKLLSLMLV
+6 KKLLSLLLV

-28 ADGTDTQNTTV
+28 ADAVEPQATMKPFPVKVYVGDGNLVGQEDVERDETNINDGVTKDEAADILKGTKSEQYTDIAAYKFEKATVKDGTIYIRYSKVEHVHDYKTPVPNSGTAEGHLMQCACGDTQKQAHTWSELTGVVAASHTKEGYTGDKRCTV
-39 YTIKTLYINVDGNKR
+39 CGYEVKGTVDAKLPGHTFVDHVCECGAKQYNVTITVDGTAQNYTPV
-54 VETLTIDCPASEG
+54 VEA
-67 ERREYSGETAKQL
+67 GETADMSNAAGVL
-80 AVTLLEKNPDV
+80 AKLGLSGKN
-91 AEKYKDKEIA
+91 
-101 SVVVN
+101 
-106 PQEGAASISYMTPA
+106 
-120 KPTDPVPVTYTVK
+120 YTTSNFNKSDYVITF
-133 VVGDATAT
+133 TAT
-141 GSKQIA
+141 SP
-147 APTEADFTTNY
+147 APTNPSAQ
-158 GAVIA
+158 
-163 ALNNAGL
+163 
-170 GDYTNADNWT
+170 
-180 ITKIEKNDTAHVIIV
+180 
-195 TVEKKVAPT
+195 TV
-204 TPSTE
+204 
-209 PAKPTEPKETTYTVT
+209 
-224 VTVDGKAVA
+224 
-233 NGTSLVVKEGSAVDV
+233 N
-248 RDAQSVLNA
+248 
-257 LNLAYTYADYNTK
+257 
-270 SFDCNGTTITIAMAD
+270 
-285 KKSTTPTA
+285 
-293 TTCKITLVSGN
+293 ITLINGN
-304 STTTQTVEVDKYY
+304 SQSTQNVEVGKYY

-338 ESNNGDTRF
+338 ESNNGTTRF
-347 VNVNTKTENGKV
+347 VNVNTKTDSGKIL
-359 RATDVKVTIQW
+359 ATDTKVTIQW

-398 AIGELPTNVNGK
+398 AIGELPTEVNGK
-410 TVEYWTVWG
+410 AVEYWTVWG

-442 GETGKVYLEIYVN
+442 GETGKVYLEVYVN

-512 RNVNNTTTNTKLQI
+512 RNVNNTTTNTKIQI
-526 GTDSQNARYVY
+526 GTDSQDARYVY

-573 GFGAVIVINKKKGAI
+573 GFGAVIVVNKKKGKI

>member
-6 KKLLSLMLV
+6 KKLLSLLLV

-39 YTIKTLYINVDGNKR
+39 YTIKTLYINVDDNKR
-54 VETLTIDCPASEG
+54 VETLDIDCPSLESE
-67 ERREYSGETAKQL
+67 RKTYDGETAKAL
-80 AVTLLEKNPDV
+80 AATLLEKHPDV
-91 AEKYKDKEIA
+91 LKKYEDKEVA

-106 PQEGAASISYMTPA
+106 PQKASASISYVTPA
-120 KPTDPVPVTYTVK
+120 KPTEPVPVTYTVK

-180 ITKIEKNDTAHVIIV
+180 ITKIEKDDTAHVITV

-209 PAKPTEPKETTYTVT
+209 PAKDVTYTVKL
-224 VTVDGKAVA
+224 TVDGVAQTDKTLTYKDGAVA
-233 NGTSLVVKEGSAVDV
+233 DLSSWDKVMKEIGMDASKYDMVSFTNVNNVITLSLK
-248 RDAQSVLNA
+248 
-257 LNLAYTYADYNTK
+257 TK
-270 SFDCNGTTITIAMAD
+270 APS
-285 KKSTTPTA
+285 A
-293 TTCKITLVSGN
+293 TTVKITLNDG
-304 STTTQTVEVDKYY
+304 TKETEQYPEVGKYY
-317 SDYAAF
+317 SDYAVF
-323 NPAAQDGRTP
+323 YPSAQDGRTP

-338 ESNNGDTRF
+338 EENNGSVRVVD
-347 VNVNTKTENGKV
+347 VGTKTENGKV

-376 IRFYTDSTLGKIY
+376 IRFYTDSTLGKIF

-398 AIGELPTNVNGK
+398 AIGELPTEVNGK
-410 TVEYWTVWG
+410 AVEYWTVWG
-419 SRIYTTTTYDW
+419 TRIYPTTTYSW
-430 TADYVD
+430 TADYVN
-436 AVPHFA
+436 AVPHFV
-442 GETGKVYLEIYVN
+442 GESGKVYLEVYVN
-455 GNRTSKYA
+455 GNRTSKYT

-485 RSATK
+485 RNAVK
-490 NNSLKLSSVSYLFNE
+490 NNSLKLSSVSYLFDE
-505 SEWSQYV
+505 SEWSAYV
-512 RNVNNTTTNTKLQI
+512 RNVNNTTTNTKIQI
-526 GTDSQNARYVY
+526 GENLNDARYIY
-537 VMVNGVTTKTTDP
+537 VMVNGVTIKTADS
-550 SNPKTGDSAKLGV
+550 SNPKTGDTAKLGV

-573 GFGAVIVINKKKGAI
+573 GFGAVIVVNKKKGIR

>member
-6 KKLLSLMLV
+6 KKLLSLLLV

-80 AVTLLEKNPDV
+80 AATLLEKNPDV

-106 PQEGAASISYMTPA
+106 PQQGAASISYMTPA

-180 ITKIEKNDTAHVIIV
+180 ITKIEKDDTAHVIIV

-209 PAKPTEPKETTYTVT
+209 PAKDVTYTVKL
-224 VTVDGKAVA
+224 TVDGVAQTDKTLTYKDGAVA
-233 NGTSLVVKEGSAVDV
+233 DLSSWDKVMKEIGMDASKYDMVSFTNVNNVITLSLK
-248 RDAQSVLNA
+248 
-257 LNLAYTYADYNTK
+257 TK
-270 SFDCNGTTITIAMAD
+270 APS
-285 KKSTTPTA
+285 A
-293 TTCKITLVSGN
+293 TTVNITLINGN
-304 STTTQTVEVDKYY
+304 SQSTQTVEVGKYY

-338 ESNNGDTRF
+338 ESNNGTTRF
-347 VNVNTKTENGKV
+347 VNVNTKTDSGKILG
-359 RATDVKVTIQW
+359 TDTKVTIQW

-398 AIGELPTNVNGK
+398 AIGELPTEVNGK
-410 TVEYWTVWG
+410 AVEYWTVWG

-442 GETGKVYLEIYVN
+442 GETGKVYLEVYVN

-512 RNVNNTTTNTKLQI
+512 RNVNNTTTNTKIQI
-526 GTDSQNARYVY
+526 GTDSQDARYVY

-573 GFGAVIVINKKKGAI
+573 GFGAVIVVNKKKGKI

>member
-1 MKTLS
+1 
-6 KKLLSLMLV
+6 
-15 AVMLVAAMPFAAF
+15 MPFAAF
-28 ADGTDTQNTTV
+28 ADDGDVAPQAMTTYDVKVKVGADSKAPVVATGTFPTETAPDVNDAAKAANFLKSVADLNPAFNPDNYVFANAAVKVDSTTGNPTV
-39 YTIKTLYINVDGNKR
+39 YIRYSEPTHQHTWEVVSSGATATQHVVICKTEGASEMRDHVWSDVTGAVAATHTAEGYTGDKHCTECGYEVKGTVIPKLTDHTFVNGVCECGAKQYSVTITVDGTAQSYAPV
-54 VETLTIDCPASEG
+54 VEA
-67 ERREYSGETAKQL
+67 GETADMSNAAGVL
-80 AVTLLEKNPDV
+80 AKLGLSGKN
-91 AEKYKDKEIA
+91 
-101 SVVVN
+101 
-106 PQEGAASISYMTPA
+106 
-120 KPTDPVPVTYTVK
+120 YTTSNFNKSDYVITF
-133 VVGDATAT
+133 TAT
-141 GSKQIA
+141 SP
-147 APTEADFTTNY
+147 APTNPSAQ
-158 GAVIA
+158 
-163 ALNNAGL
+163 
-170 GDYTNADNWT
+170 
-180 ITKIEKNDTAHVIIV
+180 
-195 TVEKKVAPT
+195 TV
-204 TPSTE
+204 
-209 PAKPTEPKETTYTVT
+209 
-224 VTVDGKAVA
+224 
-233 NGTSLVVKEGSAVDV
+233 N
-248 RDAQSVLNA
+248 
-257 LNLAYTYADYNTK
+257 
-270 SFDCNGTTITIAMAD
+270 
-285 KKSTTPTA
+285 
-293 TTCKITLVSGN
+293 ITLINGN
-304 STTTQTVEVDKYY
+304 SQSTQNVEVGKYY

-338 ESNNGDTRF
+338 ESNNGTTRF
-347 VNVNTKTENGKV
+347 VNVNTKTDSGKIL
-359 RATDVKVTIQW
+359 ATDTKVTIQW

-398 AIGELPTNVNGK
+398 AIGELPTEVNGK
-410 TVEYWTVWG
+410 AVEYWTVWG

-442 GETGKVYLEIYVN
+442 GETGKVYLEVYVN

-512 RNVNNTTTNTKLQI
+512 RNVNNTTTNTKIQI
-526 GTDSQNARYVY
+526 GTDSQDARYVY

-573 GFGAVIVINKKKGAI
+573 GFGAVIVVNKKKGKI

>member
-6 KKLLSLMLV
+6 KKLLSLLLV

-28 ADGTDTQNTTV
+28 ADSTTKKDFNVKVYVGMDNLVGETTTNQDAALASVDETKAAEILNAAGGDFTKYTNISAYTFEKATVSGTTIYIRYSKVEHVHDYKTLVPNTNDSADGHLMQCACGDTQKQAHTWSELTGVVAASHTKEGYTGDKRCTV
-39 YTIKTLYINVDGNKR
+39 CGYEVKGTVDAKLPEHTFVDHVCECGAKQYSVTITVDGTAQNYTPV
-54 VETLTIDCPASEG
+54 VEA
-67 ERREYSGETAKQL
+67 GETADMSNAAGVL
-80 AVTLLEKNPDV
+80 AKLGLSGKN
-91 AEKYKDKEIA
+91 
-101 SVVVN
+101 
-106 PQEGAASISYMTPA
+106 
-120 KPTDPVPVTYTVK
+120 YTTSNFNKSDYSDYVITF
-133 VVGDATAT
+133 TAT
-141 GSKQIA
+141 SP
-147 APTEADFTTNY
+147 APTNPSAQ
-158 GAVIA
+158 
-163 ALNNAGL
+163 
-170 GDYTNADNWT
+170 
-180 ITKIEKNDTAHVIIV
+180 
-195 TVEKKVAPT
+195 TV
-204 TPSTE
+204 
-209 PAKPTEPKETTYTVT
+209 
-224 VTVDGKAVA
+224 
-233 NGTSLVVKEGSAVDV
+233 N
-248 RDAQSVLNA
+248 
-257 LNLAYTYADYNTK
+257 
-270 SFDCNGTTITIAMAD
+270 
-285 KKSTTPTA
+285 
-293 TTCKITLVSGN
+293 ITLINGN
-304 STTTQTVEVDKYY
+304 SQSTQTVEVGKYY

-323 NPAAQDGRTP
+323 NPASQDGRTP

-338 ESNNGDTRF
+338 ESNNGTTRF
-347 VNVNTKTENGKV
+347 VNVNTKTDSGKIL
-359 RATDVKVTIQW
+359 ATDTKVTIQW

-398 AIGELPTNVNGK
+398 AIGELPTEVNGK
-410 TVEYWTVWG
+410 AVEYWTVWG

-442 GETGKVYLEIYVN
+442 GETGKVYLEVYVN

-485 RSATK
+485 RNATK

-512 RNVNNTTTNTKLQI
+512 RNVNNTTTNTKIQI

-573 GFGAVIVINKKKGAI
+573 GFGAVIVVNKKKGKI